1 MTQTLLTTLGII
13 VVSYVLG
20 CFSTAYYLVR
30 WRTGQD
36 IRAVGSG
43 TAGARNVGRVLGKG
57 GFALTFLGDALK
69 GVLAVGLARWLDL
82 PAFSVVAAM
91 LAVTIGHLWPVQ
103 LGGKGGKGASTALG
117 CVTTIHPLLG
127 AGTLILALIFLGITR
142 SFNRGGM
149 IAMAL
154 APVIAWLL
162 GLDWVLV
169 VGVFALILLLL
180 YAHRENWSKDRAS
193 APAQEKPTSVE
204 TPT

>member
-1 MTQTLLTTLGII
+1 MTQTILSTLGII
-13 VVSYVLG
+13 VVSYALG

-36 IRAVGSG
+36 IRSVGSG
-43 TAGARNVGRVLGKG
+43 TAGARNVGRILGKA

-69 GVLAVGLARWLDL
+69 GALAVGLARWLDL
-82 PAFSVVAAM
+82 PDFAVVAAM
-91 LAVTIGHLWPVQ
+91 LAVTVGHLWPIQ

-127 AGTLILALIFLGITR
+127 AGTLVLALIFLGITR

-162 GLDWVLV
+162 GLEWMLV
-169 VGVFALILLLL
+169 AGVFALIVLLLF
-180 YAHRENWSKDRAS
+180 AHRENWSKGRAS
-193 APAQEKPTSVE
+193 APAPENSTSVE